1 MKEYVIILLL
11 SLTGVEEIKL
21 NSKGLNCGEL
31 AMAWVNVNMK
41 YYPMMN
47 GNLKH
52 QGWYDSNG
60 KLLLGWICP

>member
-1 MKEYVIILLL
+1 MKYVIILLL
-11 SLTGVEEIKL
+11 STSGVEEIKL

-31 AMAWVNVNMK
+31 ANAWVDVNMK

-47 GNLKH
+47 GNPKL